1 MKKNLFLISVV
12 ALALGACSN
21 DTTLEQAAQTSNQP
35 AEIAISALSQKATRG
50 TGAILD
56 NFFLTTSDIEV
67 AAYNAGVGEFFA
79 NTTFGYNYAAGAGSG
94 TNNKWGCKSGAI
106 YWPFTACT
114 INFLAYANLTS
125 GSASWGT
132 SSSDDA
138 SKVVLTMADN
148 KTEQN
153 DLMYAVG
160 QGSVVQTG
168 NALTIPDDVD
178 MVFKHAQSLITFKAK
193 ASVGPAVTINKITL
207 NDAYFE
213 GKLTVD
219 NSANYN
225 VTTAPADPTAT
236 WSNLGSAT
244 DKDVYSGT
252 LALTTSLQDAG
263 QVMVVPNPSGDS
275 FASFTINY
283 TLNGNTYD
291 YVFTPTD
298 RNLSKAT
305 NYEYDITFT
314 LHEIFIDA
322 SVTTW
327 TDATTNYVDVPTK
340 IFNYVASTGETG
352 TYTLPSATAGT
363 YTVTIAG
370 LPSSTYTVSEGAA
383 ASADQDFI
391 TGITTSNLSSVTSI
405 NVSFTVEAASGKN
418 HNILIKDGET
428 TKFTL
433 TVSQP

>member
-21 DTTLEQAAQTSNQP
+21 DTTLEQAAQTTNQP

-56 NFFLTTSDIEV
+56 NVFLTTSDIEV

-79 NTTFGYNYAAGAGSG
+79 HTTFGYNYAAGAGSG

-125 GSASWGT
+125 GSATWGT
-132 SSSDDA
+132 SSNDA

-193 ASVGPAVTINKITL
+193 ASVASAVTINSITL
-207 NDAYFE
+207 NNAYYS
-213 GKLTVD
+213 GTLTID
-219 NSANYN
+219 NSSNYSL
-225 VTTAPADPTAT
+225 TSAPADPTAT
-236 WSNLGSAT
+236 WSSVGSQG
-244 DKDVYSGT
+244 DKVVYSGS
-252 LALTTSLQDAG
+252 LGLTTSLQDAG
-263 QVMVVPNPSGDS
+263 HVMVVPKPDADS
-275 FASFTINY
+275 FDSFTINY
-283 TLNGNTYD
+283 SLNGLTYN
-291 YVFTPTD
+291 YTFTPTD
-298 RNLSKAT
+298 LHLVKGT

-370 LPSSTYTVSEGAA
+370 LPSSNYTVSEGAA
-383 ASADQDFI
+383 ASSDQDFI

-418 HNILIKDGET
+418 HNILIKDGGT

-433 TVSQP
+433 TVTQP

>member
-1 MKKNLFLISVV
+1 MKKILFLASLAAV
-12 ALALGACSN
+12 AMTSCTSESN
-21 DTTLEQAAQTSNQP
+21 EYVGGNDNTP
-35 AEIAISALSQKATRG
+35 KEIAFMPLAQKATRG
-50 TGAILD
+50 TGAILIPT
-56 NFFLTTSDIEV
+56 FPTTSDIKV

-79 NTTFGYNYAAGAGSG
+79 NTTFGYNYAAGANTG

-106 YWPFTACT
+106 YWPFSPCT
-114 INFLAYANLTS
+114 INFLAYANLTT
-125 GSASWGT
+125 GSAAWGT

-138 SKVVLTMADN
+138 SKVVLTMDN
-148 KTEQN
+148 NTSEQN

-168 NALTIPDDVD
+168 NALSIPDDVD

-193 ASVGPAVTINKITL
+193 ASAESAVTINSITL
-207 NDAYFE
+207 NNAYYS
-213 GKLTVD
+213 GTLTID
-219 NSANYN
+219 NSSNYN
-225 VTTAPADPTAT
+225 VTSAPADPTAT
-236 WSNLGSAT
+236 WGSLGSQGN
-244 DKDVYSGT
+244 KVVYSGS
-252 LALTTSLQDAG
+252 LGLTTILQDAG
-263 QVMVVPNPSGDS
+263 NVMVVPNPEGDS
-275 FASFTINY
+275 FDSFTINY
-283 TLNGNTYD
+283 SLNGLTYN
-291 YVFTPTD
+291 YTFTPTY
-298 RNLSKAT
+298 LQLVKGT

-340 IFNYVASTGETG
+340 IFNVESTGEIG

-405 NVSFTVEAASGKN
+405 NVSFTVEAASSKN